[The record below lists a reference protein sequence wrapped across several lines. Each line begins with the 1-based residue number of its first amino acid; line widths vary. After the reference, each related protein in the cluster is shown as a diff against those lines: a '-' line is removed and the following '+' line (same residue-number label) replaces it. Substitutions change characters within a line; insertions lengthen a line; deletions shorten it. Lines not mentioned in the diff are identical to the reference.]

1 MSGFSI
7 QAILS
12 KLSEKTWEGS
22 FDPIQ
27 DFLLHAANIN
37 GDPILSD
44 VEWRRATE
52 EGGAFLAQ
60 LTDQDKNT
68 MLAHLTTLFRQVD
81 GADLGKKQYV
91 ATFGSVPSG
100 DGFIHWFLIRDDF
113 RNEETLYACDDHGR
127 RVEVTDRIQE
137 RAYLAN
143 AIKESGQSEWQH
155 IFSLFEMGDRYCLVG
170 PDGDVDSA
178 IASGQTLMSR
188 IANTNFPYEVSLA
201 LVKEETGWLPY
212 LYLGV
217 ATSVSME
224 KERPVVVLAHTHP
237 LNDEIGEEDGHRN
250 SANFRPS
257 IPDINT
263 FVSQAELIERQITA
277 GELPS
282 AVAIPGFRSSRGVYQ
297 TAILSTKGGSV
308 ITLERQPDN
317 QFRVHLIFASSNG
330 YYYSADE
337 MRNLLARQISGSSRK
352 VGVDIDAI
360 RIQEMN
366 IEEFRAQTSFNL
378 DQQVKDDKIID
389 LSPHI
394 PPEYVIDDEA
404 WYAAGLPLPT

>member
-1 MSGFSI
+1 
-7 QAILS
+7 
-12 KLSEKTWEGS
+12 
-22 FDPIQ
+22 
-27 DFLLHAANIN
+27 
-37 GDPILSD
+37 
-44 VEWRRATE
+44 
-52 EGGAFLAQ
+52 
-60 LTDQDKNT
+60 
-68 MLAHLTTLFRQVD
+68 
-81 GADLGKKQYV
+81 
-91 ATFGSVPSG
+91 
-100 DGFIHWFLIRDDF
+100 
-113 RNEETLYACDDHGR
+113 
-127 RVEVTDRIQE
+127 
-137 RAYLAN
+137 
-143 AIKESGQSEWQH
+143 
-155 IFSLFEMGDRYCLVG
+155 
-170 PDGDVDSA
+170 
-178 IASGQTLMSR
+178 
-188 IANTNFPYEVSLA
+188 
-201 LVKEETGWLPY
+201 
-212 LYLGV
+212 
-217 ATSVSME
+217 ME

-263 FVSQAELIERQITA
+263 FVSQEELIERQITA

-394 PPEYVIDDEA
+394 PPEYVMDDEA